1 MNAVNL
7 IVEKWCLS
15 CKTHNHF
22 GTFENVLQYKAQ
34 MQRVRAAAAAA
45 AAGAKL
51 MHESCMRRG
60 GLALYHILQRSKDTD
75 VSLKQR
81 Q

>member
-1 MNAVNL
+1 MAYPAEHIIIL
-7 IVEKWCLS
+7 EHSKMFCSIKQ
-15 CKTHNHF
+15 TP
-22 GTFENVLQYKAQ
+22 
-34 MQRVRAAAAAA
+34 MQRVRAAAAEPT
-45 AAGAKL
+45 GTKL

-60 GLALYHILQRSKDTD
+60 SLALYHILQRSKDTD